1 MNRWPLI
8 SSFVLFIALCVSTA
22 YWAMQFF
29 TPPARRVAAPPETT
43 RPVPQA
49 GAAASL
55 FGGHSGARDSNFQL
69 KGVVMASN
77 PDESVAIIA
86 ANGKPPRAIRT
97 NAEISPGV
105 TVKEVQKRY
114 ILLIESG
121 VVKKVELPEI
131 AKHK

>member
-1 MNRWPLI
+1 MEFSI
-8 SSFVLFIALCVSTA
+8 KALSPETA
-22 YWAMQFF
+22 RAGCIVVGIHPGREL

-43 RPVPQA
+43 RPAPQA

-77 PDESVAIIA
+77 RDESVAIIA
-86 ANGKPPRAIRT
+86 ANGKPPRAIRA
-97 NAEISPGV
+97 NGEVSPGV
-105 TVKEVQKRY
+105 TVKEVQKHY

-121 VVKKVELPEI
+121 VVKKIELPEI
-131 AKHK
+131 AKRK